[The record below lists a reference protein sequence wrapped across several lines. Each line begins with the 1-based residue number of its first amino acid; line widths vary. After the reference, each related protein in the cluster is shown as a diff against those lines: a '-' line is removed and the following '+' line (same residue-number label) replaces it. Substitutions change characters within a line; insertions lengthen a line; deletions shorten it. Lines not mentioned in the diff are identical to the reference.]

1 VTSVEH
7 RPDVAPVFDLPRLR
21 SDPAGDHQMLL
32 DSTWWPGPDDLGTKL
47 RALLPA
53 LDQVRGPVARLL
65 LSAAGWTTR
74 PHQLVLAD
82 RTVSLGY
89 LSDQP
94 PSMITVRCVDGST
107 FIMRPAPDWRG
118 YGCPS

>member
-1 VTSVEH
+1 MR
-7 RPDVAPVFDLPRLR
+7 RPFSIRRACDQIR
-21 SDPAGDHQMLL
+21 PATITCC
-32 DSTWWPGPDDLGTKL
+32 STWPGPDDLGTKL